1 MTTTLS
7 FSDSSILSTPEL
19 SSPSSASSSND
30 SSSFYSAVSSG
41 DWNSIES
48 EASLVA
54 STPISSDNNSESGH
68 TSPYPLSFPSKAN
81 STSASVIRSSV
92 KNIASSVNGI
102 IFGSSFGEQRR
113 ADRRR
118 PTPLPLVDPLDEI
131 LALPLVGFSAV
142 STSLT
147 DVSVIERGRSIT
159 TMGARNLLG
168 RRESSHVS
176 DVRTERM
183 RLQRVSSL
191 PSIPSATLDPFWELS
206 PEALNS
212 KSEKAVQF
220 DAVDALQEAA
230 PRFHPTR
237 PSHLTEDCNTNAMA
251 SLAWTGTLPSA
262 LPSSFPIANTD
273 HASSAHPMSWTLTS
287 ACRST
292 WSLSDSTEPRS
303 ALFSSIS
310 NRNLDDGFS
319 QIPHSNSPAVP
330 AEEFRLLDSDK
341 RRQRRRWTLAMVL
354 TDSQISDEKLVD
366 KLERMMVRNI
376 GGHVSSGWQ
385 ENTGLQ
391 SPLSPTLF
399 SAAIPSS
406 NICASP
412 REDLE
417 AESEV
422 NVDDGNC
429 KNVEKR
435 NDIVNGVLFS
445 TSNNHFSQSTIWKTA
460 RRTLLICREL
470 VRTERSYLSYLRV
483 MLSQETMTPPPA
495 LLLAYLPA
503 LVQASEKLL
512 SQMEM
517 NPSAAGVAEAFLACE
532 DQLELAFLGWC
543 GIIGGFF
550 AGAYDSPSIK
560 RARTSSASFGRK
572 DTRKGGY
579 SDSSVKRRVGSWGKR
594 LGSFRSRSWSMSGR
608 SATEHAEYKVEV
620 SFEEKKELRMERY
633 VHSVRDLAILP
644 TQRVM
649 RYTLLFRDLGSHMPS
664 PSASHEKVQMALE
677 ATISLAQ
684 KCNNAQ
690 GNSVFLH
697 EPR

>member
-54 STPISSDNNSESGH
+54 STPISSDNNSESGY

-92 KNIASSVNGI
+92 KNIASSNGI

-159 TMGARNLLG
+159 TRGARNLLG

-220 DAVDALQEAA
+220 DAADALQEAV
-230 PRFHPTR
+230 PRFYPTR

-262 LPSSFPIANTD
+262 LPSSFPIANTE

-292 WSLSDSTEPRS
+292 WSLSDSPEPGS
-303 ALFSSIS
+303 ALFSSIP
-310 NRNLDDGFS
+310 NLDDVFS
-319 QIPHSNSPAVP
+319 PIPRSNTPVVSEA
-330 AEEFRLLDSDK
+330 FRLLDSDR
-341 RRQRRRWTLAMVL
+341 RRQRRRWTLAMVI
-354 TDSQISDEKLVD
+354 TDDRISDEKLVE
-366 KLERMMVRNI
+366 KLDRMMVSNI

-385 ENTGLQ
+385 ENTGLR

-412 REDLE
+412 REELE

-422 NVDDGNC
+422 NVDEGDC

-435 NDIVNGVLFS
+435 NDIVNGVLFP

-470 VRTERSYLSYLRV
+470 VRTERSYLSYLQV

-495 LLLAYLPA
+495 ILLAYLPA